1 MHLDHDHVGPI
12 TYTGRLAGALPRSL
26 RPRSFQQNHKNLLGQ
41 RENWFLQ
48 GFAFMANP
56 TPLPSPTGP
65 ASATQARDARKPQS
79 QKPLQAPNENDSDAA
94 LDTSSNTKSSETANG
109 RSDSGHKQDGKEAQN
124 GESCLKLCR
133 LSKRRS
139 DVEKLLETSKAVIDI
154 REDSGD
160 TLIVVDTAVLDIAS
174 LERLLG
180 CEAKRGRDVLHC
192 TQENAS
198 SDTGKILLSEIR
210 DELRFCETALHVRRA
225 GAESAF
231 KCYEMTAK
239 ACGVYD
245 VWDVWNERAGEE
257 NENAGF
263 VARFNIKMNAD
274 NINKVTEHGHPQ
286 TWQRRLYKAVSDAV
300 AKL

>member
-1 MHLDHDHVGPI
+1 MLVPSHTRDVLQEPSLDLFGHAAFNRTIRTCWVNEKIGFFSVLHSWQI
-12 TYTGRLAGALPRSL
+12 LP
-26 RPRSFQQNHKNLLGQ
+26 HYLLQ
-41 RENWFLQ
+41 RDLLQPLKLEMRENLKVK
-48 GFAFMANP
+48 NP
-56 TPLPSPTGP
+56 SRLPMKTTLTPLSTHHL
-65 ASATQARDARKPQS
+65 TNKLDIQLNLDAKKELP
-79 QKPLQAPNENDSDAA
+79 
-94 LDTSSNTKSSETANG
+94 KSSETANG

-124 GESCLKLCR
+124 GESCLELCR

-139 DVEKLLETSKAVIDI
+139 DVEKLLETSKVVIDI

-210 DELRFCETALHVRRA
+210 DELRFCETAFDVRRA

-239 ACGVYD
+239 ACGIYD

-257 NENAGF
+257 NENAEF
-263 VARFNIKMNAD
+263 VA
-274 NINKVTEHGHPQ
+274 
-286 TWQRRLYKAVSDAV
+286 
-300 AKL
+300 

>member
-48 GFAFMANP
+48 RFAFMANP
-56 TPLPSPTGP
+56 TPLPYPTGP

-94 LDTSSNTKSSETANG
+94 LDTSSNIKSSETANG
-109 RSDSGHKQDGKEAQN
+109 RSDNGHKQDGKEAQN
-124 GESCLKLCR
+124 GESRLELCR

-139 DVEKLLETSKAVIDI
+139 DVERLLKVVIDI

-160 TLIVVDTAVLDIAS
+160 SLIVVNTAVLDIVS
-174 LERLLG
+174 LERLLD

-198 SDTGKILLSEIR
+198 PDTGERLLSEIR

-245 VWDVWNERAGEE
+245 VCDVWNERAGEE
-257 NENAGF
+257 NENAEF
-263 VARFNIKMNAD
+263 VA
-274 NINKVTEHGHPQ
+274 
-286 TWQRRLYKAVSDAV
+286 
-300 AKL
+300 